1 MPEYSPQRRSPYS
14 SGFYIQDLGTAGFFG
29 LEFVDTFEDRIIP
42 NQNLVST
49 PSVLI
54 EGSTILLDYSDID
67 NDIDRN
73 FVDTLFNSMSASG
86 GTFSSGFTISGAVY
100 NDPIRNYS
108 ADLAASCTLNS
119 YSMFKILGTFSSIG
133 STTETNFYKS
143 EFFET
148 VPQISSSTG
157 LTSGITMTAVVN
169 YPTST
174 STSFVG
180 NQFQVGDYLDFNT
193 SLNSGRYIVQ
203 GITLDSLDREI
214 LFFSV
219 ASTSLA
225 VAEDLKGTEVV
236 VGHSRKTDINT
247 SGPVNINLENAV
259 VHRIGKKL
267 TNGINYITLDSVIE
281 KELVLNRG
289 MQYVFVIDDIATVDF
304 QFLNSDQASTYS
316 DAGVYSITDNT
327 TSKKYVFFTPN
338 NLTPNQLYYSSANTG
353 VIGVGGIKVVGSYDY
368 QYDATFG
375 GGTTGGAAR
384 LATGIVTT
392 SSYG

>member
-1 MPEYSPQRRSPYS
+1 MPEFSHQHRSAYD

-42 NQNLVST
+42 NQNLVSI

-54 EGSTILLDYSDID
+54 EGSTILLDYSDTD

-73 FVDTLFNSMSASG
+73 FIDTLFNSMSASG
-86 GTFSSGFTISGAVY
+86 GTFSSGFTISGAIY

-119 YSMFKILGTFSSIG
+119 YSNFKILGTFSSIG
-133 STTETNFYKS
+133 STIETNFYKP

-174 STSFVG
+174 STSFIG
-180 NQFQVGDYLDFNT
+180 NQFQVGDYLDFDT

-214 LFFSV
+214 LFFNTSQ
-219 ASTSLA
+219 STSLA

-236 VGHSRKTDINT
+236 VTHSRKTDRNT
-247 SGPVNINLENAV
+247 TGPVDINLQNAV
-259 VHRIGKKL
+259 VHRVGKEL
-267 TNGINYITLDSVIE
+267 TDGINYITIDSVIE
-281 KELVLNRG
+281 KQLVLNRG
-289 MQYVFVIDDIATVDF
+289 MQYVFVIDGIRTLDF
-304 QFLNSDQASTYS
+304 QFLNSDQTSTYS
-316 DAGVYSITDNT
+316 DAGIYSVTDNT

-338 NLTPNQLYYSSANTG
+338 NLTPNQLYYSSSNAG
-353 VIGVGGIKVVGSYDY
+353 VLGVGGIKVVGSYAY
-368 QYDATFG
+368 SYNTAFV
-375 GGTTGGAAR
+375 GGTSGGAAS
-384 LATGIVTT
+384 ATTTVTT